1 MNEKKSLSQAFSE
14 RKGQPEKDAE
24 TQAVSE
30 YPKKTS
36 KLPKSRKEKRS
47 LTGWYPPEVHRQVRI
62 IAAQEDK
69 TLEEVV
75 GDALNLLFEKHD
87 MPPISL
93 N

>member
-1 MNEKKSLSQAFSE
+1 MNEKKSLSQAFKD

-30 YPKKTS
+30 YPNKRS
-36 KLPKSRKEKRS
+36 QLPKSRKEKRS
-47 LTGWYPPEVHRQVRI
+47 LTGWYSPEVHRQVRM

-75 GDALNLLFEKHD
+75 GDGLNLLFEKHG
-87 MPPISL
+87 MPPIAMD
-93 N
+93 